1 MICLSNR
8 GYAGVYKGIYLR
20 SSYEYAYAKYL
31 DYNNISWSYEDD
43 SFDIGYKIYK
53 PDFFFYDEN
62 RTLKKIVEIKSRNQK
77 AKDEA
82 RKALDI
88 IKQEYNIEC
97 ELLSYEELLN
107 LYKTLPFSLTSTITE
122 WIQSENTTINKA
134 AHGEL
139 NGHYNLKH
147 SETTKKK
154 IGEHTKQLWASDSE
168 SRRKMLEG
176 LRKSGM
182 KKGYIKTQRENRICK
197 TCSNEFTVMITSTQ
211 LYCSQKCA
219 GQMVIKKATAKYVE
233 NRTAIHKNIRA
244 FIIEWS
250 INNRD
255 IVLNTPLNKIK
266 TTIAPLIND
275 IEKYFGVK
283 DFRVISKATFGE
295 DRGRK
300 ELIIFMKNVCNENVC

>member
-53 PDFFFYDEN
+53 PDFFFYDGN
-62 RTLKKIVEIKSRNQK
+62 KKLTKIVEMKSRNQK

-182 KKGYIKTQRENRICK
+182 KKRIYK
-197 TCSNEFTVMITSTQ
+197 NSKRKSNMQ
-211 LYCSQKCA
+211 NML
-219 GQMVIKKATAKYVE
+219 
-233 NRTAIHKNIRA
+233 
-244 FIIEWS
+244 
-250 INNRD
+250 D
-255 IVLNTPLNKIK
+255 
-266 TTIAPLIND
+266 
-275 IEKYFGVK
+275 
-283 DFRVISKATFGE
+283 
-295 DRGRK
+295 
-300 ELIIFMKNVCNENVC
+300 